1 VTPTYFSRTPEGANE
16 PELPF
21 VTNPRVPFEGELAA
35 VTLWP
40 EAEKIFGHGYEVD
53 THSNEKEPH

>member
-1 VTPTYFSRTPEGANE
+1 VTPTCFSRTPEGANE

-53 THSNEKEPH
+53 TH